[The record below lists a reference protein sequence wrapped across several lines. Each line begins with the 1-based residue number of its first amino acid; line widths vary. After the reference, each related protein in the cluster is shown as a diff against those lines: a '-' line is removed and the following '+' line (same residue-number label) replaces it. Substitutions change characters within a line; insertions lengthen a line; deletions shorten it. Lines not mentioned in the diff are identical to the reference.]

1 MKANQRARHLYLL
14 IRNEI
19 EYLEGTEA
27 HKDIRARE
35 CTLIALEHCENICR
49 SLFYMTEDSLL
60 DQYLKQLKHEI
71 NQL

>member
-1 MKANQRARHLYLL
+1 MTANQRARHLYLL

-27 HKDIRARE
+27 HKDMRAKE
-35 CTLIALEHCENICR
+35 CTLIALENCESLCR
-49 SLFYMTEDSLL
+49 NLFYMTEDSLL
-60 DQYLKQLKHEI
+60 DQYLKQLKQEI

>member
-1 MKANQRARHLYLL
+1 MKANQRARNLYLL

-27 HKDIRARE
+27 HKDMRAKE
-35 CTLIALEHCENICR
+35 CTLIALEHCESICR